1 MELRSQCSSQ
11 CLASG
16 LDPGEKKPT
25 GSPGTIKF
33 PALSIIHSNYYKCQ
47 IWRTS
52 RSLSKLGRHVSDIIG
67 LIERSGCQN
76 DL

>member
-16 LDPGEKKPT
+16 LDRREKKPT

-33 PALSIIHSNYYKCQ
+33 PALFIIHSNYYKCWFAVQ
-47 IWRTS
+47 V
-52 RSLSKLGRHVSDIIG
+52 KHG
-67 LIERSGCQN
+67 ERVDHFRNWAGM
-76 DL
+76 